1 MDEQFEFLRSI
12 VRRLDAAG
20 IPYML
25 TGSLALA
32 IWARPRMTR
41 DVDVVIEADQA
52 AVRRLLAAFAE
63 DCYASPEAAADAVDA
78 QTMFNVIHLRSLLK
92 ADFILRR
99 EDPYERAK
107 FARRRVMDLEGLP
120 VAVIS
125 PEDLI
130 LSKLHWA
137 RGTASARQGEDVRLL
152 LREVPGLDDV
162 YLRHWAAALD
172 LTDALEALRPN
183 A

>member
-12 VRRLDAAG
+12 VHRLEGAG

-41 DVDVVIEADQA
+41 DVDVVIEADQQ
-52 AVRRLLAAFAE
+52 AVQRLVAAFAA
-63 DCYASPEAAADAVDA
+63 DSYVSLEAATEAVTTR
-78 QTMFNVIHLRSLLK
+78 TMFNVIHLTSLLK

-99 EDPYERAK
+99 EEPYERSK
-107 FARRRVMDLEGLP
+107 FARRRVVDVEGLP

-130 LSKLHWA
+130 LSKLAWA
-137 RGTASARQGEDVRLL
+137 RGTESTRQAEDVRLL
-152 LREVPGLDDV
+152 LRDVPELDNAYLQQWAGALGLSV
-162 YLRHWAAALD
+162 
-172 LTDALEALRPN
+172 ALEALRPD

>member
-12 VRRLDAAG
+12 VQRLDAAG

-41 DVDVVIEADQA
+41 DVDIVIEADQA
-52 AVRRLLAAFAE
+52 AVQRLLAAFAA
-63 DCYASPEAAADAVDA
+63 DSYASPEAALDAVRA
-78 QTMFNVIHLRSLLK
+78 RTMFNVIHLESLLK
-92 ADFILRR
+92 ADFLLLRD
-99 EDPYERAK
+99 EPYEREK
-107 FARRRVMDLEGLP
+107 FRRRRVVDLEGLA

-137 RGTASARQGEDVRLL
+137 RGTGSARQAEDVRLL
-152 LREVPGLDDV
+152 LREVPELDET
-162 YLRHWAAALD
+162 YLHRWAAALE
-172 LTDALEALRPN
+172 LSGALEALRSD